1 MPSNARAGSLKDPE
15 VAELFFKDDPEKL
28 FVDLREIGHGSF
40 GAVYFARDIRNNEVV
55 AIKKMSY
62 SGKQSNEKW
71 QDIIKE
77 VKFLQKLRHPN
88 TIEYKGCYLR
98 EHTAWLVMEY
108 CLGSAS
114 DLLEVHKKPLQEVEI
129 AAITHGALQGLAY
142 LHSHNMIHRDVKA
155 GNILL
160 TEPGQVKLGD
170 FGSASII
177 APANSFVG
185 TPYWMAPE
193 VILAMD
199 EGQYDGKVDVW
210 SLGITCIELAERKPP
225 LFNMNAMS
233 ALYHI
238 AQNDSPLLQ
247 SSHWSEYFRNFVDSC
262 LQKIPQ
268 DRPTSDVLLKHRFL
282 LRERPQTVIMDLIQ
296 RTKDAVRELDNLQY
310 RKMKKILFQ
319 EAQNGPN
326 AEAPEEEEE
335 VEQFLHRTGTIN
347 SMESSHSVP
356 SMSISASS
364 QSSSVNSLADASD
377 DDDGAEIAMMQEG
390 EHTVTSN
397 SSVIHRLPG
406 HDNLYDDPYQP
417 EMEPQSSSSAARR
430 RAYCRNRDHF
440 ATIRTASLVGENG
453 TDRNMISSYSLLH
466 QLQIKFDDKYV
477 TRQIQEHEQDSALR
491 DQMSGYKRMRRQHQ
505 KQLLALENKLRAELD
520 EHQLRLDKELEAHRN
535 NFSAEA
541 EKLAKKHQAIF
552 EKEAKAALAEE
563 KKFQQHILGQQK
575 KELGNLLES
584 QKRQYKLRKEQLKEE
599 LQENQ
604 STPKREKQ
612 EWLLRQKE
620 NMQHYQAE
628 EEANL
633 LRRQRQYFELQCRQ
647 YKRKMLLARHNL
659 DQDLLREELNK
670 KQTQKDLECAMLL
683 RQHESTQELEFRHLH
698 TVQRTRTELTRLQH
712 QTELSNQLEYNKRR
726 EQELRQKHA
735 MEVRQQPKSLKV
747 GATYTPPCCQ
757 WCPEGQDAGFLDP
770 GQGHPRVV
778 EMDKYEVGGL
788 ECTQDHMGGPGR
800 CMAEVQKCLV
810 DADAGCAHDPE
821 RSDMAVLESSSL
833 CHDELEHCEHITGA
847 LEQIQGDVDIA
858 DSGIKCPDLLG
869 RCIHAKGILKSELDC
884 RGHMVLEQYSQ
895 EEEEDIELKLPV
907 GAHVQDWSQ
916 KRALDLGEQS
926 LEASVSELRSS
937 GDVEPFWQ
945 RLIDVIPDGQEAT
958 TLEQRQQCLGLE
970 GKDSEVCRGGQI
982 LDFGGLC
989 LKQQE
994 LCVEGADLSQKFLE
1008 GVDHYREGSSVLLP
1022 VRGRPGVP
1030 EPDGQEADELE
1041 PFKCEDSLYTH
1052 SLPAIVE
1059 EGVLRGPGDG
1069 CPAPEDPY
1077 TQLEGSK
1084 NRPLPAPVAAILPH
1098 VLCVSLALLVSAYP
1112 CTLTLLLL
1120 LAVLWAQ
1127 GGGFQDILLA
1137 LEGVLVGLG
1146 VTYTLLHS
1154 IFLLSG
1160 ASFLLLAKMAG
1171 AVGVVALSASRGR
1184 LYVPVILL
1192 ASYLLASPWLFLP
1205 LYLFG
1210 AMARQSL
1217 RGFPRRARRFW
1228 LLILLRLPRPA
1239 FRILQRLGMVSE
1251 RGLFRLFPKTNKGG
1265 FRSRIPVLSRQRQP
1279 PLPWHRK
1286 AVALLAKPVCC
1297 LNKFL
1302 TEVICAQ
1309 LPLSALRCLKGLHV
1323 LREERPSR
1331 IPRLMAR
1338 AARPRGHSVGSIRR
1352 FSRRSRGQT
1361 TQPSKELQIKK
1372 QFQDTCKIQ
1381 TRQYKA
1387 LRNHLLETTPKSEHK
1402 GILKRLKDEQTRKLA
1417 ILAEQ
1422 YDHSINEMLST
1433 QALRLDETQE
1443 AEYQVLRMQLQ
1454 QELELLNAYQSKI
1467 KIHTE
1472 AQHEREIKELEQR
1485 VSIRRAL
1492 LEQRIEEEMLALQNE
1507 RSDRIR
1513 SLLERQA
1520 REIEAFDS
1528 ESMRLGF
1535 SNMALTGIPA
1545 EAFNQGYTAPPQPWP
1560 SRPVPRS
1567 GSHWSHGVQ
1576 NTAGAPHAWR
1586 QPPMLA
1592 PPPSAWLHP
1601 PSSSPSSSSSSSSSA
1616 PGGRSNV
1623 VMLRNSPQPLRRTA
1637 SGGQSD
1643 QGISRSASVTSHIL
1657 NGSHFSYS

>member
-15 VAELFFKDDPEKL
+15 VADLFYKEDPEKL

-40 GAVYFARDIRNNEVV
+40 GAVYFARDVRNNEVV

-77 VKFLQKLRHPN
+77 VRFLQKLQHPN

-160 TEPGQVKLGD
+160 TEPGLVKLGD
-170 FGSASII
+170 FGSASIV

-210 SLGITCIELAERKPP
+210 SLGITTIELAERKPP

-238 AQNDSPLLQ
+238 AQNESPVLQ
-247 SSHWSEYFRNFVDSC
+247 SNHWSEYIRNFVDSC

-268 DRPTSDVLLKHRFL
+268 DRPTSDTLLKHRFL

-326 AEAPEEEEE
+326 AEVPEEEEE
-335 VEQFLHRTGTIN
+335 VEQFLQHTGTIN

-377 DDDGAEIAMMQEG
+377 DSGEMAMMQEG

-417 EMEPQSSSSAARR
+417 EIEPQQSSSASRR

-440 ATIRTASLVGENG
+440 ATIRTASLV
-453 TDRNMISSYSLLH
+453 
-466 QLQIKFDDKYV
+466 

-491 DQMSGYKRMRRQHQ
+491 EQMTGYKRMRRQHQ
-505 KQLLALENKLRAELD
+505 KQLMALENKLKAELD
-520 EHQLRLDKELEAHRN
+520 EHQLRLDKELEAHRS

-541 EKLAKKHQAIF
+541 DKLSKKHQAIF
-552 EKEAKAALAEE
+552 EKETKAAMVEE

-575 KELGNLLES
+575 KELTNLLES
-584 QKRQYKLRKEQLKEE
+584 QKRQYKMRKEQLKEE
-599 LQENQ
+599 LHENQ

-620 NMQHYQAE
+620 SMQHYQAE

-633 LRRQRQYFELQCRQ
+633 LRRQRQYLELQCRQ

-659 DQDLLREELNK
+659 DQDLLREDLNK

-698 TVQRTRTELTRLQH
+698 TLQRTRTELTRLQH
-712 QTELSNQLEYNKRR
+712 QTELTNQMEYNKRR

-735 MEVRQQPKSLKV
+735 AEVRQQPKSLK
-747 GATYTPPCCQ
+747 
-757 WCPEGQDAGFLDP
+757 
-770 GQGHPRVV
+770 
-778 EMDKYEVGGL
+778 
-788 ECTQDHMGGPGR
+788 
-800 CMAEVQKCLV
+800 
-810 DADAGCAHDPE
+810 
-821 RSDMAVLESSSL
+821 
-833 CHDELEHCEHITGA
+833 
-847 LEQIQGDVDIA
+847 
-858 DSGIKCPDLLG
+858 
-869 RCIHAKGILKSELDC
+869 
-884 RGHMVLEQYSQ
+884 
-895 EEEEDIELKLPV
+895 
-907 GAHVQDWSQ
+907 
-916 KRALDLGEQS
+916 
-926 LEASVSELRSS
+926 
-937 GDVEPFWQ
+937 
-945 RLIDVIPDGQEAT
+945 
-958 TLEQRQQCLGLE
+958 
-970 GKDSEVCRGGQI
+970 
-982 LDFGGLC
+982 
-989 LKQQE
+989 
-994 LCVEGADLSQKFLE
+994 
-1008 GVDHYREGSSVLLP
+1008 
-1022 VRGRPGVP
+1022 
-1030 EPDGQEADELE
+1030 
-1041 PFKCEDSLYTH
+1041 
-1052 SLPAIVE
+1052 
-1059 EGVLRGPGDG
+1059 
-1069 CPAPEDPY
+1069 
-1077 TQLEGSK
+1077 
-1084 NRPLPAPVAAILPH
+1084 
-1098 VLCVSLALLVSAYP
+1098 
-1112 CTLTLLLL
+1112 
-1120 LAVLWAQ
+1120 
-1127 GGGFQDILLA
+1127 
-1137 LEGVLVGLG
+1137 
-1146 VTYTLLHS
+1146 
-1154 IFLLSG
+1154 
-1160 ASFLLLAKMAG
+1160 
-1171 AVGVVALSASRGR
+1171 
-1184 LYVPVILL
+1184 
-1192 ASYLLASPWLFLP
+1192 
-1205 LYLFG
+1205 
-1210 AMARQSL
+1210 
-1217 RGFPRRARRFW
+1217 
-1228 LLILLRLPRPA
+1228 
-1239 FRILQRLGMVSE
+1239 
-1251 RGLFRLFPKTNKGG
+1251 
-1265 FRSRIPVLSRQRQP
+1265 
-1279 PLPWHRK
+1279 
-1286 AVALLAKPVCC
+1286 
-1297 LNKFL
+1297 
-1302 TEVICAQ
+1302 
-1309 LPLSALRCLKGLHV
+1309 
-1323 LREERPSR
+1323 
-1331 IPRLMAR
+1331 
-1338 AARPRGHSVGSIRR
+1338 
-1352 FSRRSRGQT
+1352 
-1361 TQPSKELQIKK
+1361 SKELQIKK

-1402 GILKRLKDEQTRKLA
+1402 AILKRLKDEQTRKLA

-1443 AEYQVLRMQLQ
+1443 DEYQVLRMQLQ

-1472 AQHEREIKELEQR
+1472 TQHEREIKDLEQR

-1507 RSDRIR
+1507 RSERIR

-1545 EAFNQGYTAPPQPWP
+1545 EAFNQGYSAPPQPWP

-1576 NTAGAPHAWR
+1576 NSGTPHAWR
-1586 QPPMLA
+1586 QSPMLA
-1592 PPPSAWLHP
+1592 PPSAWGH
-1601 PSSSPSSSSSSSSSA
+1601 SSSSVSASTSST
-1616 PGGRSNV
+1616 GGRTNV
-1623 VMLRNSPQPLRRTA
+1623 LMLRNSPQPLRRTA
-1637 SGGQSD
+1637 SGSPSEP
-1643 QGISRSASVTSHIL
+1643 GITRSTSVTSQIS
-1657 NGSHFSYS
+1657 NGTHLSYS